1 MAINPMALMQ
11 LTSRF
16 SIFNEQHP
24 KVPMFLKAVS
34 QDAVK
39 VGSIIEIKVTSPDGD
54 EYVTNIKVTPEDMET
69 IRVIRGLKDTSM

>member
-39 VGSIIEIKVTSPDGD
+39 VGSIKSW
-54 EYVTNIKVTPEDMET
+54 
-69 IRVIRGLKDTSM
+69 